1 MTAVTGDT
9 GYDVIVAG
17 RAAAGR
23 VVAARLSEDG
33 TRLVLRVPAQGSQR
47 ATPGTEMRQNLSSA
61 AAIWSSITRRRSAG
75 APAMAWAR

>member
-23 VVAARLSEDG
+23 VVAARLSEDW
-33 TRLVLRVPAQGSQR
+33 TRQVRLSEAQAQPPVP
-47 ATPGTEMRQNLSSA
+47 
-61 AAIWSSITRRRSAG
+61 
-75 APAMAWAR
+75 